1 MGPRLAFVV
10 LMAVLLAPATAGAAP
25 LESGLRA
32 LSDAAP
38 LSTAAEFTTT
48 LDRQRAQLCAFT
60 HGPTTVPSLSSAL
73 AAARRFVAAHSKGSA
88 RHKLDNSSF
97 GRHEHR
103 AEAFASAALL
113 DQRPQAA
120 LEALLDAHHSAPHD
134 PLPLVDAA
142 PILTEAGLP
151 RDALAFVAAASSLK
165 AERHPPLGIDVKA
178 LALNNKGDALLALGR
193 FKQAGKALRQA
204 LHRAPLLTEADIN
217 LAAADLC
224 AGKPKSAGTFLAAG
238 GRRQNFDEVQDA
250 GTPPSQRENPPAS
263 EVFDLSQGISGAQLP
278 DLPYP
283 SDPTQA
289 PSYYDFYFN
298 DQSPKFQNET
308 QAIAAEGNQ
317 LGNQRR
323 AHPLNALT
331 DRRTIQIMGAISNA
345 EADPALKPL
354 ADAYYTA
361 RAQVDQFNANYDPYV
376 SCYATSR
383 HTQYKG
389 LQQQLSQAVRDFYT
403 AWYRHV
409 TGLEANLK
417 DPISHAIAANAIRHS
432 ANAYFGND
440 LLERA
445 EQWVFYEFGERNTC
459 YTPAAT
465 SPQDP
470 AALSTPPAAKCPEK
484 LMEVVNFAASF
495 IPGADVSF
503 DCEKVTIEV
512 STEGVLGAFGR
523 ATLNRKGEVTIFGGP
538 KASVS
543 VRGLGSATFQDGIY
557 VRFDSSGNVSD
568 VGGRVEH
575 SESGLIT
582 AGDSMDFSIAGV
594 NPVAA
599 VLGP

>member
-1 MGPRLAFVV
+1 MAFVV
-10 LMAVLLAPATAGAAP
+10 LMAVLLVAAPAPARAARFD
-25 LESGLRA
+25 SGLRA
-32 LSDAAP
+32 FSDGAP
-38 LSTAAEFTTT
+38 LSTAAELATT
-48 LDRQRAQLCAFT
+48 LQSERAQLCAFT
-60 HGPTTVPSLSSAL
+60 RGPTKVPSLSSAL
-73 AAARRFVAAHSKGSA
+73 AAARKFVAAHSSGKA
-88 RHKLDNSSF
+88 RHKLDHSAF
-97 GRHEHR
+97 GQHEHR
-103 AEAFASAALL
+103 AEAFASVALL

-151 RDALAFVAAASSLK
+151 RDALAFVAAASKLHG
-165 AERHPPLGIDVKA
+165 ERHPPLGIDVKA

-193 FKQAGKALRQA
+193 FKQARKVLHQA
-204 LHRAPLLTEADIN
+204 LHRAPLLTEADTN

-224 AGKPKSAGTFLAAG
+224 TGTPKSAALFLAAG
-238 GRRQNFDEVQDA
+238 GRRQNFDEVKDA
-250 GTPPSQRENPPAS
+250 ATPPYQKERPPAS
-263 EVFDLSQGISGAQLP
+263 QIFDLSQGKSGAKLP

-283 SDPTQA
+283 SDATKA
-289 PSYYDFYFN
+289 PSFYNFYYN
-298 DQSPKFQNET
+298 DQQPKFQHEIEANN
-308 QAIAAEGNQ
+308 AENNQ
-317 LGNQRR
+317 LHNQRD

-331 DRRTIQIMGAISNA
+331 SKRTGQIMTAIFTA

-354 ADAYYTA
+354 ADAYVKA
-361 RAQVDQFNANYDPYV
+361 RDRADQFTASYNPYV
-376 SCYATSR
+376 SCYATN
-383 HTQYKG
+383 HHGTYLV
-389 LQQQLSQAVRDFYT
+389 LQQHLSQALRKFYP

-417 DPISHAIAANAIRHS
+417 DPISHAFAANTIRS
-432 ANAYFGND
+432 YANSYFGAD

-445 EQWVFYEFGERNTC
+445 EPWVLYEYNEKNTC
-459 YTPAAT
+459 YTPAGA
-465 SPQDP
+465 SPQEPDK
-470 AALSTPPAAKCPEK
+470 LSTPAAAKCPEK

-512 STEGVLGAFGR
+512 STESVIGAFGR
-523 ATLNRKGEVTIFGGP
+523 VTLTGKGEVTIFGGP

-543 VRGLGSATFQDGIY
+543 VRGLGSATFQDGVY

-575 SESGLIT
+575 SESGLINS
-582 AGDSMDFSIAGV
+582 GDSMDFSLAGV

-599 VLGP
+599 ALGP